1 MHPSRLAFDNCSYSF
16 KEAVMIC
23 QSYREFCQGRRKSEI
38 SMTQE
43 IVGTVIFTAGTVCL
57 ILIVLAAFSR

>member
-1 MHPSRLAFDNCSYSF
+1 MHPSGLAFDKCSYSF

-23 QSYREFCQGRRKSEI
+23 ESYREFCQGRRKSEI

-43 IVGTVIFTAGTVCL
+43 IVGTVIFTAGTVGL
-57 ILIVLAAFSR
+57 ILFALAILSR

>member
-1 MHPSRLAFDNCSYSF
+1 
-16 KEAVMIC
+16 MIC

-43 IVGTVIFTAGTVCL
+43 IVGTVIFTAGTVGL